1 MGEESLIAKLNLIAA
16 QMRHEGDLDGKSVE
30 TYSSSERLPWLFS
43 RRADSWPASGGAS
56 LGLLASH

>member
-16 QMRHEGDLDGKSVE
+16 QMRHEDDLDGMSVE

-43 RRADSWPASGGAS
+43 RRADFWLASGGAS